1 MITPWSD
8 PSLRGRMVVAGIL
21 AVTAVVL
28 LVVVIAGKGSEDDPR
43 GAITDAHGEEKAI
56 AAVFDTLFAQYRV
69 DPAAVRTWHAGSARQ
84 KLARMEQRVTVPAAF
99 PTLEFNHRLNAL
111 LEKVGAHVTATER
124 TGDNVVTMHVVRRG
138 IIVRSVT
145 FELRRHEET
154 STY

>member
-8 PSLRGRMVVAGIL
+8 PSLRGRVLVAGIL

-28 LVVVIAGKGSEDDPR
+28 LVVVIAGRGSEGDPR
-43 GAITDAHGEEKAI
+43 GTIADAHDEGKAI
-56 AAVFDTLFAQYRV
+56 AAAFDTLFTQYRI
-69 DPAAVRTWHAGSARQ
+69 DRAAVRTWHAGSARQ

-124 TGDNVVTMHVVRRG
+124 TRDNIVTMHVVRRG
-138 IIVRSVT
+138 VIVRSVT
-145 FELRRHEET
+145 FELRQNKE
-154 STY
+154 